1 MHRHC
6 RLFRTIKDMA
16 EHKEEM
22 KGKGVRPAVDPAS
35 HGKLDL
41 TVKQM
46 RVETAHQALERTCR
60 ELVESLILEIRPA
73 ALALSYPVETFSS

>member
-16 EHKEEM
+16 EQKEEM

-46 RVETAHQALERTCR
+46 RVETAQSSPGENLQRAWR
-60 ELVESLILEIRPA
+60 ELDSRN
-73 ALALSYPVETFSS
+73 SYRSSIISC